1 MAGPYATRGVRPS
14 EEAAQRVK
22 AKAPTIKEQV
32 LKYVKEHPGT
42 TCEEAT
48 QGLKLKHQSCSPRF
62 LELVEEKRIEFDEVR
77 GPDGRTLRRYRIVE
91 DPRQGRLF

>member
-1 MAGPYATRGVRPS
+1 MAGPYATRGVKPS
-14 EEAAQRVK
+14 EEAAERVK

-62 LELVEEKRIEFDEVR
+62 LELVEEKRIEFEEVR

>member
-1 MAGPYATRGVRPS
+1 MAGPYATRGVKPS
-14 EEAAQRVK
+14 EEAAERVK

-77 GPDGRTLRRYRIVE
+77 GADGRTLRRYRIVE

>member
-1 MAGPYATRGVRPS
+1 MAGPYATRGVKPS
-14 EEAAQRVK
+14 EEAAERVK

-32 LKYVKEHPGT
+32 LRYVREHPGT

-91 DPRQGRLF
+91 DPSQGRLF

>member
-1 MAGPYATRGVRPS
+1 MAGPYATRGVKPS
-14 EEAAQRVK
+14 EEAAERVK

-32 LKYVKEHPGT
+32 LRYVKEHPGT

-48 QGLKLKHQSCSPRF
+48 HGLKLKHQSCSPRF
-62 LELVEEKRIEFDEVR
+62 LELVEEKRIEFEEVR

-91 DPRQGRLF
+91 DHRQGRLF

>member
-1 MAGPYATRGVRPS
+1 MAGPYATRGVKPS
-14 EEAAQRVK
+14 EEAAERVK

-32 LKYVKEHPGT
+32 LKYVREHPGT

-62 LELVEEKRIEFDEVR
+62 LELVEERRIEFEEVR

>member
-1 MAGPYATRGVRPS
+1 VKTYATKGVKPS
-14 EEAAQRVK
+14 EEAAERVK
-22 AKAPTIKEQV
+22 RTSPTIKEQV
-32 LKYVKEHPGT
+32 LKYIQEHPGT

-62 LELVEEKRIEFDEVR
+62 LELVEEKKVEFDEVK
-77 GPDGRTLRRYRIVE
+77 GDDGRTLRRYWIVQ

>member
-1 MAGPYATRGVRPS
+1 MAGPYATKGVKPS
-14 EEAAQRVK
+14 EEAAERVR
-22 AKAPTIKEQV
+22 AKAPSIKQQV
-32 LKYVKEHPGT
+32 YEYIKAHPGT

-62 LELVEEKRIEFDEVR
+62 LELVEEKRIEYDEVK

-91 DPRQGRLF
+91 DPRQVRLF

>member
-1 MAGPYATRGVRPS
+1 VKPS
-14 EEAAQRVK
+14 EEAAERVK

-32 LKYVKEHPGT
+32 LRYVREHPGT

-77 GPDGRTLRRYRIVE
+77 GADGRMLRRYRIVE